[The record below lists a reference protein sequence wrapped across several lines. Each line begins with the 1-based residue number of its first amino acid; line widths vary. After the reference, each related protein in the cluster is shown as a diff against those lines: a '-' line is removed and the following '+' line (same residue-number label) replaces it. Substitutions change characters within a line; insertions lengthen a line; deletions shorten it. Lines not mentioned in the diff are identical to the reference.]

1 MCVSP
6 IWVVG
11 INRWWPL
18 QYFHFFAENWV
29 FLVMVCKHVGQQLVQ
44 ICFAQTRGWWLLWPE
59 IHKWKVSIIC
69 FHAYQTTF
77 VLCAIIETKSYE
89 QLILHVCMYVW
100 MYICNS
106 PCWQNM
112 ILVFDLS
119 LWICYKITSLFSRQL
134 VFHIFADLLQSS
146 LNDFRV
152 HYNCRK
158 IRKQN
163 GLSLP
168 SGHSPNV
175 MWGSP
180 HIFDENASK

>member
-1 MCVSP
+1 MMATLTGNPQVTS
-6 IWVVG
+6 
-11 INRWWPL
+11 
-18 QYFHFFAENWV
+18 
-29 FLVMVCKHVGQQLVQ
+29 KHYLFSCLSNYICTLCDHRNQLV
-44 ICFAQTRGWWLLWPE
+44 R
-59 IHKWKVSIIC
+59 
-69 FHAYQTTF
+69 
-77 VLCAIIETKSYE
+77 AINIT
-89 QLILHVCMYVW
+89 CMYVW